1 MARAQASA
9 MKKPATA
16 LYELKKGA
24 PMKQQLA
31 TMLQLQGEMNTK
43 VHSQWQEQEFEWYRA
58 IWVECAELLDH
69 YGWKWWKKQTPDV
82 DQIALEL
89 VDIWHFGLSLL
100 LLKGDSVEEITTQV
114 TKDFADPQPSGD
126 FAADLEDFTEQTLA
140 TKDFDIAGFAR
151 LMQGINMDFET
162 LYIGYVGKN
171 VLNFFRQ
178 DHGYKDGSYEK
189 QWGGIEDNE
198 HLVQIVGQLDTSS
211 ATFKDDLYSRM
222 QETYK
227 RLCS

>member
-1 MARAQASA
+1 
-9 MKKPATA
+9 
-16 LYELKKGA
+16 
-24 PMKQQLA
+24 MKQQLA
-31 TMLQLQGEMNTK
+31 TMLELQAEMNTK
-43 VHSQWQEQEFEWYRA
+43 VHAEWRDQEFEWYRA

-100 LLKGDSVEEITTQV
+100 LLKRQSVDDIANQLSEA
-114 TKDFADPQPSGD
+114 FADSQQGDD

-140 TKDFDIAGFAR
+140 TKDFDIGGFVK
-151 LMQGINMDFET
+151 LMHGIKMDFET

-178 DHGYKDGSYEK
+178 DNGYQDGSYQK

-198 HLVQIVGQLDTSS
+198 HLVEIVAQLDTGS

-222 QETYK
+222 QETYS
-227 RLCS
+227 RLSN